1 MAHITVP
8 EDSNNGRSE
17 TVVGSTPQDEFPF
30 TYPYF
35 SDDDIKV
42 YVDGEVE
49 TGFTVTG
56 TGSAVDGGYSS
67 GKVTLDT
74 PVSDVTVVTERE
86 IALSREEDFPYPSST
101 LNIKALNTALDRF
114 IAIFQQ
120 FRRKLT
126 RTLRQPVGDVD
137 ELNDLPPAA
146 TRAGQVFV
154 WDEDGQ
160 PSVGGS
166 AFPGTITADYI
177 PVGNAAGDAYDLLS
191 PTALRTLIAAQP
203 LDSDLTAIA
212 ALTTTAF
219 GRALLELADAAALRT
234 AAGLG
239 TAATQNT
246 GAFDAAGSAAAAQA
260 ASQPL
265 DSDLTAIAALT
276 TTAYGRAF
284 LALADAAA
292 LRTAGGLGTIST
304 QAASSVAITGGAID
318 NTPIGGTTPA
328 AGSFTGVTVTG
339 SSIPANGVYLPSANT
354 LGISTNSTLRGVVD
368 SSGNLVVGNA
378 SAVNSSGG
386 NTPQIQAHATI
397 GQASFRWNAGVGG
410 ANFILAHSRNAT
422 VGTHSALVADDGIGT
437 VNFQASDGTNFLNNS
452 AHIAAFVDG
461 AVSSGITP
469 ARLSFFTQDLAGNPT
484 ERLKLNSAGG
494 AILQVGQSTPAGGLA
509 GVGLMFG
516 STTNFG
522 IFFGSGAPSLSAA
535 KGSLYLRSDGSGTT
549 DRMYVNTNG
558 TTGWTAVTTAS

>member
-42 YVDGEVE
+42 YIDGVVE

-67 GKVTLDT
+67 GKVTLNT

-137 ELNDLPPAA
+137 ELEDLPPAA
-146 TRAGQVFV
+146 SRAGQVFV

-166 AFPGTITADYI
+166 AFPGTITVDYI
-177 PVGNAAGDAYDLLS
+177 PVGNAAGDGYDMTA
-191 PTALRTLIAAQP
+191 PTDLRTLIAAQP
-203 LDSDLTAIA
+203 VDSDLTAIA
-212 ALTTTAF
+212 LLTTTAF
-219 GRALLELADAAALRT
+219 GRALLELADAAALR
-234 AAGLG
+234 AVAGLG

-260 ASQPL
+260 ASQPV

-276 TTAYGRAF
+276 TTSFGRSLLEA
-284 LALADAAA
+284 ADAAA
-292 LRTAGGLGTIST
+292 LRTLAAAGTIAT
-304 QAASSVAITGGAID
+304 QNANNVAVTGGAID
-318 NTPIGGTTPA
+318 GTPIGATSKA
-328 AGSFTGVTVTG
+328 AGGFTTLTSTGNTTLGDAAGDSLTVNGKTYSKPNIPAFLAHNSSDDSNVTGNSVVATVDFDTEVFDQGGDFASDTFTAPTTGRYLLTARVTLDGVTPTNTDARLIIVTSNRSYWKLFNPG
-339 SSIPANGVYLPSANT
+339 AMEASSSFGLLT
-354 LGISTNSTLRGVVD
+354 VD
-368 SSGNLVVGNA
+368 MAIVA
-378 SAVNSSGG
+378 DMDAAD
-386 NTPQIQAHATI
+386 T
-397 GQASFRWNAGVGG
+397 
-410 ANFILAHSRNAT
+410 AT
-422 VGTHSALVADDGIGT
+422 VTIEVRQGTQV
-437 VNFQASDGTNFLNNS
+437 
-452 AHIAAFVDG
+452 
-461 AVSSGITP
+461 VSVKG
-469 ARLSFFTQDLAGNPT
+469 
-484 ERLKLNSAGG
+484 
-494 AILQVGQSTPAGGLA
+494 
-509 GVGLMFG
+509 
-516 STTNFG
+516 
-522 IFFGSGAPSLSAA
+522 SAA
-535 KGSLYLRSDGSGTT
+535 GEYTTFSG
-549 DRMYVNTNG
+549 VQV
-558 TTGWTAVTTAS
+558 A